1 MNFFFPLQIS
11 SSCCVLLSPLCKSII
26 HPPFVL
32 PSPSLL
38 PPLRSQ
44 SLHPSPSADGS
55 RTYFLATSAAA
66 LGITVYCFAAG
77 VDPPKPAQGA
87 GCAANDFG
95 PYHAENASPE
105 GAEASE
111 QMRKSIVSRWPPP
124 FFSPPERHGIRTWF
138 LQPPPLGLCYRG
150 WFPGTPTPVLPLPC
164 LPRSIPGSL
173 GETSSPQHSAS
184 LPLFF
189 PQSFAQCA
197 FPCDLRWGRNDPYS
211 PSSECSLA
219 FCAASPCLMGKH

>member
-1 MNFFFPLQIS
+1 MRKREIDGDLWSRPQGEGAALLQMNFFFPLQIS

-124 FFSPPERHGIRTWF
+124 FFPLPRGMGFEPGSSSLCLWASAVGDGSPA
-138 LQPPPLGLCYRG
+138 PPPQSSLSPASHDPSPAHLGKH
-150 WFPGTPTPVLPLPC
+150 PLPSTQLAC
-164 LPRSIPGSL
+164 LC
-173 GETSSPQHSAS
+173 
-184 LPLFF
+184 FF
-189 PQSFAQCA
+189 PSHLPNVL
-197 FPCDLRWGRNDPYS
+197 FP
-211 PSSECSLA
+211 A
-219 FCAASPCLMGKH
+219 I